1 MTSQRTVL
9 HVDDDPEFLELSEQL
24 FDRGT
29 TFETLTAPT
38 AEDGLRL
45 LQTHEVG
52 CVVSDFV
59 VTADGTPFISAAR
72 DVDID
77 VPIILFTGKEWDL
90 VSGDAV
96 GANVT
101 EYVQKAG
108 VEEIELVKK
117 RAEQVFESVPAS
129 PGTDVD
135 DRTESPS
142 VAEATTPLAG
152 ATTTLGAEWDVV
164 ACHDWSAPEE
174 LGTTLVEAIEAFD
187 GEEVGTTN
195 PLFEAIDAD
204 TLEALLAPTPSGHDR
219 PGIQVRFPYEGYEL
233 AVTSAGDVAIR
244 PLV

>member
-1 MTSQRTVL
+1 MTAQRTVL
-9 HVDDDPEFLELSEQL
+9 HVDDDQEFLELSEQL

-90 VSGDAV
+90 VSADAV

-108 VEEIELVKK
+108 VEEIEVVKK
-117 RAEQVFESVPAS
+117 RAEQVFEGGS
-129 PGTDVD
+129 PSLGTDVD

-142 VAEATTPLAG
+142 ATEATTPLTDA
-152 ATTTLGAEWDVV
+152 TTLGAEWDIV
-164 ACHDWSAPEE
+164 AHHDWSAREE
-174 LGTTLVEAIEAFD
+174 LSTTLVEVIEACD
-187 GEEVGTTN
+187 GEEIGTSY

-219 PGIQVRFPYEGYEL
+219 PGIQVRFPYKEYEL
-233 AVTSAGDVAIR
+233 AVTSGGDVAIR
-244 PLV
+244 PLR